1 MNINDVR
8 MSGTLP
14 RPHPVAYAQ
23 RRISSL
29 IVSGAAL
36 AGIVSAAAVE
46 AAGLGPEWSL
56 VIGSAA
62 FVALSVLLTS
72 LDSRRSLAAGET
84 LVPAAVASTQLGR
97 DPERVIGRAT
107 GART

>member
-1 MNINDVR
+1 MNINQVR
-8 MSGTLP
+8 MSRTVTP
-14 RPHPVAYAQ
+14 PHPVAYAQ

-56 VIGSAA
+56 AIGSAA
-62 FVALSVLLTS
+62 FIVLSMILTS
-72 LDSRRSLAAGET
+72 LESRRSPAAGEA
-84 LVPAAVASTQLGR
+84 LAAVSVPSTQLRR
-97 DPERVIGRAT
+97 DPEKVTGRAT
-107 GART
+107 GARG